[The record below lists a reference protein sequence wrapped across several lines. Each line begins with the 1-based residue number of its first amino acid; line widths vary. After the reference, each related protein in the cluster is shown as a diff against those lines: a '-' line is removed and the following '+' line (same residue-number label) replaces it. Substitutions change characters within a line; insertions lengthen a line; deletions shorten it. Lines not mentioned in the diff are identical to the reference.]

1 MTFIKASNKVFTPKL
16 MDNVSLASSVLAVVL
31 AGKNIANAKKDYHV
45 WYAMG
50 LTALAVSAYMIYKGS
65 TEGVT

>member
-1 MTFIKASNKVFTPKL
+1 MAFIKASNKLFTPKM

-45 WYAMG
+45 WYGAG
-50 LTALAVSAYMIYKGS
+50 LVALAVSAYMIYKGS
-65 TEGVT
+65 TEGVS